1 MIANLISILTLG
13 NAGAPVPPPP
23 TDLIWNTTDTNWELT
38 DVNWEG

>member
-13 NAGAPVPPPP
+13 SAGTPPPP
-23 TDLIWNTTDTNWELT
+23 SDLIWDTTNSNWELT